1 MRHASD
7 VLLLSRITGRDV
19 VGSDGNAVGRLADL
33 TVALG
38 RPAGPRLV
46 ERVIVTRGH
55 AAPLVLCWDAVANL
69 QSGRVVLGL
78 CAGETAAFE
87 VGSVAEVL
95 GEDEILLGRDVLD
108 TQVVDVVGQRLARV
122 ADVVMAR
129 TPEARLEV
137 LGVEVGFG
145 GVLRRLGL
153 GSLVTRSTTDV
164 VAWSDLHLTSEHG
177 QAVQLAAPRAAVH
190 RLDPRSLAALV
201 SRVDTESATEIL
213 VGQDPA
219 VAAAA
224 VREVHPDIGER
235 VLRALPEIQAD
246 RIVGAMPAEHALR
259 WRDRLARRPTLLG
272 RRFLRSGVWPRR
284 RHLIRGRRR

>member
-284 RHLIRGRRR
+284 RHLIRARRR

>member
-1 MRHASD
+1 MLAG

-19 VGSDGNAVGRLADL
+19 VGSNGNAVGRLADL

-46 ERVIVTRGH
+46 ERVVIARRH
-55 AAPLVLCWDAVANL
+55 APPLVLCWDAVANL

-78 CAGETAAFE
+78 CADEAAAFE
-87 VGSVAEVL
+87 VSSVADAL
-95 GEDEILLGRDVLD
+95 GEDEILLSRDVLD

-122 ADVVMAR
+122 ADVVLAR
-129 TPEARLEV
+129 TPDARLEV

-153 GSLVTRSTTDV
+153 GSLVARSTTDV
-164 VAWSDLHLTSEHG
+164 VAWSDLHLTSERG

-190 RLDPRSLAALV
+190 RLGPRSLAALV

-224 VREVHPDIGER
+224 VREANPDVGER
-235 VLRALPEIQAD
+235 VLRALPEPQAN
-246 RIVGAMPAEHALR
+246 RIVEAMPAEHALR
-259 WRDRLARRPTLLG
+259 WRDRLSRRPALLG
-272 RRFLRSGVWPRR
+272 RRFLRSAVWPRR